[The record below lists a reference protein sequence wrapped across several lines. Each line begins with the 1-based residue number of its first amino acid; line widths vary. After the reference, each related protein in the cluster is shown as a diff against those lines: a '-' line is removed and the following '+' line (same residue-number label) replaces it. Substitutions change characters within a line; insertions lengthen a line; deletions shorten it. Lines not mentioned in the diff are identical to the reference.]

1 MDGSRRSGVPNQVR
15 LTLLGPPG
23 AGKGTQAR
31 ALAALWGIPQVAS
44 GDLLRAVVRE
54 DSELGREAASYMD
67 RGQLVPDEL
76 VLKLIA
82 ERLRKKD
89 AHKGFILDGFPRN
102 VSQAEALAKG
112 LDRFGLKLDKAVAV
126 IVPDE
131 EIVKRISGRR
141 TCAKCNAMY
150 HVAFEPPAKP
160 GICDKCGGQLYQRED
175 DAEDTVR
182 ERLKVYAETT
192 RPLLDHYGQL
202 GLLEQVDG
210 VGRTDEVEKRILA
223 AVNGVAP
230 PPPK

>member
-1 MDGSRRSGVPNQVR
+1 MPKQVR
-15 LTLLGPPG
+15 LVLLGPPG

-31 ALAALWGIPQVAS
+31 ALATLWGIPQVSS
-44 GDLLRAVVRE
+44 GDLLRTVVRE

-76 VLKLIA
+76 VLKLID

-89 AHKGFILDGFPRN
+89 ARKGFILDGFPRN
-102 VSQAEALAKG
+102 VMQAEALAKG
-112 LDRFGLKLDKAVAV
+112 LDKAGLKLDKAVAV

-150 HVAFEPPAKP
+150 HVAFEPPKKP
-160 GICDKCGGQLYQRED
+160 GVCDKCGGELYQRED
-175 DAEDTVR
+175 DAEETVR
-182 ERLKVYAETT
+182 ERLKVFAEAT
-192 RPLLDHYGQL
+192 RPLLDYYGRL

-210 VGRTDEVEKRILA
+210 VGRTDDVEKRILS

-230 PPPK
+230 PPN

>member
-1 MDGSRRSGVPNQVR
+1 MR
-15 LTLLGPPG
+15 LVLLGPPG

-31 ALAALWGIPQVAS
+31 ALGALWGIPQVAS

-82 ERLRKKD
+82 ERLRKED
-89 AHKGFILDGFPRN
+89 ARPGFILDGFPRN
-102 VSQAEALAKG
+102 VKQAEALAAG
-112 LDRFGLKLDKAVAV
+112 LERAGLKLDKVVAV

-141 TCAKCNAMY
+141 TCRNCNAMY
-150 HVAFEPPAKP
+150 HVVFEPPKKP
-160 GICDKCGGQLYQRED
+160 GVCDKCGGELYQRDD
-175 DAEDTVR
+175 DAEETVR

-192 RPLLDHYGQL
+192 RPLLDHYARL
-202 GLLEQVDG
+202 GLLAQVDG
-210 VGRTDEVEKRILA
+210 VGRPDEVEKRILL
-223 AVNGVAP
+223 AVDGVAP
-230 PPPK
+230 PK

>member
-1 MDGSRRSGVPNQVR
+1 MR
-15 LTLLGPPG
+15 LVLLGPPG

-31 ALAALWGIPQVAS
+31 ALGALWGIPQVAS

-76 VLKLIA
+76 VLKLVA
-82 ERLRKKD
+82 ARLRKED
-89 AHKGFILDGFPRN
+89 ARPGFILDGFPRN
-102 VSQAEALAKG
+102 VKQAEALAAG
-112 LDRFGLKLDKAVAV
+112 LERAGLKLDKVVAV

-141 TCAKCNAMY
+141 TCRNCNAMY
-150 HVAFEPPAKP
+150 HVVFEPPKKP
-160 GICDKCGGQLYQRED
+160 GVCDKCGGELYQRDD
-175 DAEDTVR
+175 DAEETVR

-192 RPLLDHYGQL
+192 RPLLDHYARL
-202 GLLEQVDG
+202 GLLAQVDG
-210 VGRTDEVEKRILA
+210 VGRTDEVEKRILL

-230 PPPK
+230 PK

>member
-1 MDGSRRSGVPNQVR
+1 MR
-15 LTLLGPPG
+15 LVLLGPPG

-31 ALAALWGIPQVAS
+31 ALAALWGIPQVSS

-54 DSELGREAASYMD
+54 DSDLGREAASYMD

-82 ERLRKKD
+82 ERLKNKD
-89 AHKGFILDGFPRN
+89 ARKGFILDGFPRN
-102 VSQAEALAKG
+102 VSQAEALGKG
-112 LDRFGLKLDKAVAV
+112 LDRVGLKLDKAVAV

-150 HVAFEPPAKP
+150 HIAFEPPAKP
-160 GICDKCGGQLYQRED
+160 GVCDKCGGELYQRED
-175 DAEDTVR
+175 DAEETVR
-182 ERLKVYAETT
+182 ERLKVFAEAT
-192 RPLLDHYGQL
+192 RPLLDHYGQQ
-202 GLLEQVDG
+202 GLLAQVDG
-210 VGRTDEVEKRILA
+210 VGSTDEVEKRILS

-230 PPPK
+230 PPK

>member
-1 MDGSRRSGVPNQVR
+1 MR
-15 LTLLGPPG
+15 LVLLGPPG

-31 ALAALWGIPQVAS
+31 ALAALWGIPQVSS

-54 DSELGREAASYMD
+54 DSDLGREAASYMD

-82 ERLRKKD
+82 ERLKNKD
-89 AHKGFILDGFPRN
+89 ARKGFILDGFPRN
-102 VSQAEALAKG
+102 VSQAEALGKG
-112 LDRFGLKLDKAVAV
+112 LDRVGLKLDKAVAV

-160 GICDKCGGQLYQRED
+160 GVCDKCGGELYQRED
-175 DAEDTVR
+175 DAEETVR
-182 ERLKVYAETT
+182 ERLKVFAEAT
-192 RPLLDHYGQL
+192 RPLLDHYGQQ
-202 GLLEQVDG
+202 GLLAQVDG
-210 VGRTDEVEKRILA
+210 VGSTDEVEKRILL

-230 PPPK
+230 PPK

>member
-1 MDGSRRSGVPNQVR
+1 VR
-15 LTLLGPPG
+15 LVLLGPPG

-31 ALAALWGIPQVAS
+31 ALAALWGIPQVSS

-54 DSELGREAASYMD
+54 DSDLGREAASYMD

-82 ERLRKKD
+82 ERLKNKD
-89 AHKGFILDGFPRN
+89 ARKGFILDGFPRN
-102 VSQAEALAKG
+102 VSQAEALGKG
-112 LDRFGLKLDKAVAV
+112 LDRVGLKLDKAVAV

-150 HVAFEPPAKP
+150 HIAFEPPAKP
-160 GICDKCGGQLYQRED
+160 GVCDKCGGELYQRED
-175 DAEDTVR
+175 DAEETVR
-182 ERLKVYAETT
+182 ERLKVFAEAT
-192 RPLLDHYGQL
+192 RPLLDHYGQQ
-202 GLLEQVDG
+202 GLLAQVDG
-210 VGRTDEVEKRILA
+210 VGSTDEVAKRILS

-230 PPPK
+230 PPK

>member
-1 MDGSRRSGVPNQVR
+1 M
-15 LTLLGPPG
+15 LLGPPG

-31 ALAALWGIPQVAS
+31 ALAALWGIPQVSS

-54 DSELGREAASYMD
+54 DSDLGREAASYMD

-82 ERLRKKD
+82 ERLKNKD
-89 AHKGFILDGFPRN
+89 ARKGFILDGFPRN
-102 VSQAEALAKG
+102 VSQAEALGKG
-112 LDRFGLKLDKAVAV
+112 LDRVGLKLDKAVAV

-150 HVAFEPPAKP
+150 HIAFEPPAKP
-160 GICDKCGGQLYQRED
+160 GVCDKCGGELYQRED
-175 DAEDTVR
+175 DAEETVR
-182 ERLKVYAETT
+182 ERLKVFAEAT
-192 RPLLDHYGQL
+192 RPLLDHYGQQ
-202 GLLEQVDG
+202 GLLAQVDG
-210 VGRTDEVEKRILA
+210 VGSTDEVAKRILS
-223 AVNGVAP
+223 AVNGAG